1 MWAALF
7 CGLESRSK
15 EEEVSRAPAFL
26 PLCFL
31 TVAIMWPTTTC
42 SRGHNSRVMV
52 DRILWNCEPERIY
65 FPKLL
70 CWHLMP
76 MSSVTNT

>member
-15 EEEVSRAPAFL
+15 EEKVNRAPVF
-26 PLCFL
+26 LCFL
-31 TVAIMWPTTTC
+31 TVDIMWPTTTC
-42 SRGHNSRVMV
+42 SCGHNSRVMV
-52 DRILWNCEPERIY
+52 DRILWNCEPKRTY

-70 CWHLMP
+70 CRHLTP
-76 MSSVTNT
+76 MSSVTNI